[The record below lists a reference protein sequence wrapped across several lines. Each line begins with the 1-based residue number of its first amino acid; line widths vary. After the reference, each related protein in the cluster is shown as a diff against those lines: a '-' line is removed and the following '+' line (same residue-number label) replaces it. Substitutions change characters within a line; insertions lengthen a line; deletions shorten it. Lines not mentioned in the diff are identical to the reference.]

1 VTVDEGSARWVEQR
15 EDEAGFG
22 DVDCGPFLEV
32 DAMVSLET
40 TDGAPHPG

>member
-1 VTVDEGSARWVEQR
+1 MTVDEGSARWVEQR